1 MVLDIRIILKISD
14 RIFVAQGAEYQAV
27 CQGIKQIK
35 SVSVPQVVP
44 IPIGINAL
52 ESYLQARDWQQKAP
66 ANILIMGLCGS
77 LSPQYQVGDIVLYQ
91 DSVFS
96 LSSSLQQ
103 QKNNQEVARDY
114 TKDKRGIFEPQ
125 LTNYIYN
132 CLQDK
137 ITKVTGLTSD
147 RLIWSAEEKLALG
160 KQYQASVVDMEG
172 LVLLKF
178 LQKHNHRVAM
188 LRVVSDST
196 HYDIPNLSRAIDSTG
211 KLQNIPMAIA
221 MIKQPVAAMR
231 LVKDA
236 LKGLAILQQ
245 ITTELFSKDA
255 II

>member
-1 MVLDIRIILKISD
+1 MT
-14 RIFVAQGAEYQAV
+14 QGAEYQAV
-27 CQGIKQIK
+27 CRGIKQIK

-44 IPIGINAL
+44 IPIGVNAV
-52 ESYLQARDWQQKAP
+52 ESYLQARDWQQTTQS
-66 ANILIMGLCGS
+66 NILIMGLCGS

-91 DSVFS
+91 DGFFS
-96 LSSSLQQ
+96 LSSSLQN

-114 TKDKRGIFEPQ
+114 IQDKPSIFEPQ
-125 LTNYIYN
+125 LTDYIYN

-137 ITKVTGLTSD
+137 VTKVTGLTSD
-147 RLIWSAEEKLALG
+147 RLIWSAQEKLALG

-172 LVLLKF
+172 FVLLKF

-196 HYDIPNLSRAIDSTG
+196 NYNIPNLSRAIDPTG

-221 MIKQPVAAMR
+221 MIRQPVAAMR

-245 ITTELFSKDA
+245 ITTELFSQDA
-255 II
+255 MI